1 MEFLLDGHSIKK
13 HYSSYQSDSDNGFVK
28 YSYNN
33 LFDSLGAY
41 YSSRSPQITL
51 KEFQEWT
58 PIFGCSL
65 IPSGKLFPHEVP
77 LVKAGKASILLEFA
91 ESTPTDILQEI
102 VIVAIFPGLLTID
115 AKRTVL
121 CSFRAG

>member
-1 MEFLLDGHSIKK
+1 MKPNLSEIPKL
-13 HYSSYQSDSDNGFVK
+13 DNGFT
-28 YSYNN
+28 
-33 LFDSLGAY
+33 LGIRL
-41 YSSRSPQITL
+41 S
-51 KEFQEWT
+51 
-58 PIFGCSL
+58 
-65 IPSGKLFPHEVP
+65 V
-77 LVKAGKASILLEFA
+77 EFA